1 LVDETDF
8 VLLQINRVSD
18 ALSKDDD
25 LAMLNETSILL
36 SFFSSEILKSSKLN
50 LLEGDVDKFINDEET
65 MRIIR
70 LLSKIKAE
78 TETGIEYYYKDR
90 GRDERLFYAKEL
102 EEQLVKLK
110 RNIRK
115 ALGYIVRMNQGV
127 EL

>member
-1 LVDETDF
+1 MVDETDF